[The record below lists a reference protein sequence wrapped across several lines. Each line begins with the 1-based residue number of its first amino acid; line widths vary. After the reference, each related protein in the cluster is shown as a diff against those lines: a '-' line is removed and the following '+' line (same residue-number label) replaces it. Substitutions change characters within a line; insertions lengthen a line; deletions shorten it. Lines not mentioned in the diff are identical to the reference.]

1 VPPVANPRWRRL
13 EPDERREQI
22 LECARRL
29 FGERHYAAVSTT
41 DIARAA
47 GVARG
52 LINHYFGTKRELY
65 LEVVRQVVFIPPPA
79 AVDLPDGPPEARVAA
94 AVDWWLDAVWRHRSM
109 WLVALGAQGFGRDA
123 ELEAIIEEAED
134 VGVER
139 VLEALDLQGAGEPTR
154 AAIRAYSGFAQFA
167 AREWLVRRT
176 LSREQLHAL
185 LSRTLL
191 ALVLRIVPALPPAP
205 PPARAGRETRDTP
218 GGRFLAASGGGADAF
233 RD

>member
-1 VPPVANPRWRRL
+1 MSTDPSAPPRWRRL

-22 LECARRL
+22 LDCARRL
-29 FGERHYAAVSTT
+29 FGERHYSAVSTT

-52 LINHYFGTKRELY
+52 LINHYFGTKRDLY

-79 AVDLPDGPPEARVAA
+79 SIDLPAGPMPARVAA
-94 AVDWWLDAVWRHRSM
+94 AVDWWLEAVWRHRTM
-109 WLVALGAQGFGRDA
+109 WLTALGAQGFGRDKD
-123 ELEAIIEEAED
+123 LENIIEQAEE
-134 VGVER
+134 VGVAR
-139 VLEALDLQGAGEPTR
+139 VLEALDLADAGEPTR

-176 LSREQLHAL
+176 LSRDQLHAL
-185 LSRTLL
+185 MSNTLL
-191 ALVLRIVPALPPAP
+191 ALVRDIVPALPASPH
-205 PPARAGRETRDTP
+205 DTP
-218 GGRFLAASGGGADAF
+218 GRRSPTATGGGLGAF

>member
-1 VPPVANPRWRRL
+1 MGSDSATSPRWRRL

-22 LECARRL
+22 LDCARRL
-29 FGERHYAAVSTT
+29 FGERHYSAVSTT

-52 LINHYFGTKRELY
+52 LINHYFGTKRDLY
-65 LEVVRQVVFIPPPA
+65 IEVVRQVVFIPPPA
-79 AVDLPDGPPEARVAA
+79 TVELPAGPPPARVEA
-94 AVDWWLDAVWRHRSM
+94 AVDWWLDAVWRHRKM
-109 WLVALGAQGFGRDA
+109 WLIALGAQGFGRDQD
-123 ELEAIIEEAED
+123 LEAIIEEAEE

-139 VLEALDLQGAGEPTR
+139 VLEALDLTDAGEPTR
-154 AAIRAYSGFAQFA
+154 AAVRAYSGFAQVA

-176 LSREQLHAL
+176 LTRDQLHVL

-191 ALVLRIVPALPPAP
+191 AIVQDIVPALPVSPH
-205 PPARAGRETRDTP
+205 DTP
-218 GGRFLAASGGGADAF
+218 EPRSPNATGGGLGAF

>member
-1 VPPVANPRWRRL
+1 MSSDPAQPPRWRRL

-22 LECARRL
+22 LDCARRL
-29 FGERHYAAVSTT
+29 FGERHYSAVSTT
-41 DIARAA
+41 DIAREA

-52 LINHYFGTKRELY
+52 LINHYFGTKRDLY

-79 AVDLPDGPPEARVAA
+79 TIDLPTGPLTARVGV

-109 WLVALGAQGFGRDA
+109 WLVALGAQGFGRDRD
-123 ELEAIIEEAED
+123 LEAIIEEAEE

-139 VLEALDLQGAGEPTR
+139 VLEAIDLAGAGEPTR

-176 LSREQLHAL
+176 LGRDQLHAL

-191 ALVLRIVPALPPAP
+191 TLVRDIVPALPVASH
-205 PPARAGRETRDTP
+205 DTP
-218 GGRFLAASGGGADAF
+218 SHRSPNATGGAPGAF